1 MLIKA
6 FKEEGGFW
14 CFPRLFFRL
23 TTVAGKVSASKA
35 CHSPLPTPHSPHMSQ
50 DDHAVAMSWA
60 SEVEA

>member
-35 CHSPLPTPHSPHMSQ
+35 CHSPLPTPHTCPRMTMLWQ
-50 DDHAVAMSWA
+50 
-60 SEVEA
+60 